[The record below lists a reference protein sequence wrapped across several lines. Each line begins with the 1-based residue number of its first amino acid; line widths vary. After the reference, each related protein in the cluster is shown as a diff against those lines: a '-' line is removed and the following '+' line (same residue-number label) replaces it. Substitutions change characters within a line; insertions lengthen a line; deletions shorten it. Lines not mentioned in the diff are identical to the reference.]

1 MHFLAANK
9 RLSHKHLIVPGKPLD
24 YQQTNNI
31 NKLNN
36 KITKYHNNTPNMTNS
51 ASTSTNSTN
60 ATNNITNNI
69 TNISNTNT
77 NANSVHSLPG
87 PNDEINENDNVET
100 NNSEHDTTAEIKI
113 LGLNV
118 CGLRSKLRNSFFE
131 SYCANFNIICLSE
144 TRQNQIDLSRSE
156 LSNYTCFIKEKT
168 IPDHRYGGVHGLCM
182 LVDKK
187 YTDHAK
193 QLNDTQSPYILWIKF
208 NKEAFGFA
216 CIIGAAYFPGVTSRH
231 KDNRMFEA
239 INKDIETLK
248 YSYRLPICIIGDLN
262 AHTGSLDDS
271 FVIEHSVINNC
282 ELDEFAQELFD
293 INTNMDST
301 HLCGKRTNKDSKVDD
316 IGKQLINCCKLYD
329 LKIINGRFGADKGI
343 GELTFN
349 GPTGNSTI
357 DYCITSTNFV
367 PLIQDF
373 KVDILDQLLSDF
385 HSPISLTLK
394 TNYDTSKELEAGL
407 TQESD
412 IDYEPIYSKWD
423 DNKLKDFNSKF
434 NTTQM
439 EEANQML
446 NMLINGDPNQTD
458 IDNITRLISD
468 IPINAGLEIN
478 ISKQVINNSNCNETK
493 KENKPWFDRECQIR
507 RGLYIRIRNRL
518 RKVKSFQNIAALKN
532 ESKAYKKFMNRK

>member
-1 MHFLAANK
+1 M
-9 RLSHKHLIVPGKPLD
+9 
-24 YQQTNNI
+24 
-31 NKLNN
+31 
-36 KITKYHNNTPNMTNS
+36 
-51 ASTSTNSTN
+51 
-60 ATNNITNNI
+60 
-69 TNISNTNT
+69 
-77 NANSVHSLPG
+77 HSLPG

-193 QLNDTQSPYILWIKF
+193 QLNDTQSPYILWTKF

-239 INKDIETLK
+239 INKDIDTLK

-301 HLCGKRTNKDSKVDD
+301 HLCGKRTNKDSKVDN
-316 IGKQLINCCKLYD
+316 IGKQQET
-329 LKIINGRFGADKGI
+329 RV
-343 GELTFN
+343 T
-349 GPTGNSTI
+349 
-357 DYCITSTNFV
+357 YC
-367 PLIQDF
+367 LR
-373 KVDILDQLLSDF
+373 
-385 HSPISLTLK
+385 
-394 TNYDTSKELEAGL
+394 
-407 TQESD
+407 
-412 IDYEPIYSKWD
+412 
-423 DNKLKDFNSKF
+423 
-434 NTTQM
+434 
-439 EEANQML
+439 NQS
-446 NMLINGDPNQTD
+446 I
-458 IDNITRLISD
+458 
-468 IPINAGLEIN
+468 
-478 ISKQVINNSNCNETK
+478 
-493 KENKPWFDRECQIR
+493 
-507 RGLYIRIRNRL
+507 
-518 RKVKSFQNIAALKN
+518 
-532 ESKAYKKFMNRK
+532 